1 MDIKYAFWKFLWLG
15 NLIRHGI
22 FGGVDFCPL
31 SLEIRGVTRNLS
43 SMHSICTSPI
53 LIILVRLPPPPRP
66 DKILHKYCHQFLWR
80 RLQYPGRMKSKGY
93 VNFFLGGG
101 GGGGRGTNKVY
112 YGRCHKAIYSDFLLQ
127 KMNLGSITKLKAPV
141 AETKCKMQCRQG
153 FLALPTGRDFI
164 PGRCL
169 PRLSSSL

>member
-1 MDIKYAFWKFLWLG
+1 MEFLGGSLEALG
-15 NLIRHGI
+15 N

-53 LIILVRLPPPPRP
+53 LILLVRLPPPRP
-66 DKILHKYCHQFLWR
+66 DKILPKYCHQFLWR
-80 RLQYPGRMKSKGY
+80 RYPGRMKSKDY
-93 VNFFLGGG
+93 VNFCSLRTG
-101 GGGGRGTNKVY
+101 GGGGRARPNKVY

-164 PGRCL
+164 PGRRL

>member
-1 MDIKYAFWKFLWLG
+1 MGFLGGSLRALG
-15 NLIRHGI
+15 N

-53 LIILVRLPPPPRP
+53 LILFVRLPPPRP
-66 DKILHKYCHQFLWR
+66 DKILPKYCHQFLWR
-80 RLQYPGRMKSKGY
+80 RYPGRMKSKDY
-93 VNFFLGGG
+93 V
-101 GGGGRGTNKVY
+101 NKVY
-112 YGRCHKAIYSDFLLQ
+112 YGRCHKVIYSDFLLQ

>member
-1 MDIKYAFWKFLWLG
+1 MGFLGGSLEA
-15 NLIRHGI
+15 LGI

-53 LIILVRLPPPPRP
+53 LIILVRLPPPPPPRP

-101 GGGGRGTNKVY
+101 GGVGGQT
-112 YGRCHKAIYSDFLLQ
+112 RCIMGDVIRRYTVIFF
-127 KMNLGSITKLKAPV
+127 
-141 AETKCKMQCRQG
+141 CKK
-153 FLALPTGRDFI
+153 
-164 PGRCL
+164 
-169 PRLSSSL
+169 